1 MDNELYGHPI
11 ISYTKIRIPMFFH
24 MQGETNEGFEE
35 EGPRA
40 NLYFAEI
47 TLVKNMN
54 YKSGS
59 INYG

>member
-1 MDNELYGHPI
+1 
-11 ISYTKIRIPMFFH
+11 MFFH